1 MQVLSNQ
8 FTRYFLLLILCFQ
21 QPACKHHHS
30 ITESIKQAFEIQKEA
45 LKIAS
50 EIDSLTMTL
59 SDDSLKSS
67 ILISKSEWMKQKISI
82 EALEPHDHSKCNH
95 DHSHDSEINITDE
108 EMILVQKEWRDSIW
122 ALKQKIL
129 LIK

>member
-1 MQVLSNQ
+1 MQVLSNK
-8 FTRYFLLLILCFQ
+8 FSRSFLLLVLCFQ